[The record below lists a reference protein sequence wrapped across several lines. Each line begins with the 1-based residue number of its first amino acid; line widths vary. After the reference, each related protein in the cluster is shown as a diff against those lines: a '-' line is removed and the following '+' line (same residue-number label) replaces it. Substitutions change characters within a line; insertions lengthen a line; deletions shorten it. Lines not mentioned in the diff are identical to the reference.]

1 MGEAI
6 ELTLMVYGLS
16 IVVAMLAAVLIKVL
30 VAILSINV
38 SSAEKPAAA
47 PAKNAATDIPPDH
60 LLAIAAA
67 VHQLMRGSRIVSIEP
82 GAGAA
87 GRSPAA

>member
-6 ELTLMVYGLS
+6 ELTLVVYGLS
-16 IVVAMLAAVLIKVL
+16 AVVAMLAAVLIKVL
-30 VAILSINV
+30 VAALSF
-38 SSAEKPAAA
+38 SWSGAEKPAAA
-47 PAKNAATDIPPDH
+47 PAKVAASEIPPDH

-87 GRSPAA
+87 RRSPTA